1 MTLRNCLACVSIGLA
16 LAGCAAQ
23 PVADNAQAEVDRQ
36 ILEASQKILSSQTA
50 LYKAGALNQPVL
62 AQPATVSNDQQRITL
77 SWQGDALQLLD
88 KLAHDRGQAF
98 SVIGLRMPLPVNIEV
113 SGAPYDSV
121 MDMLRAQIG
130 YRAEISQSAEKL
142 VLQYNA
148 PKS

>member
-16 LAGCAAQ
+16 LAGCAVQ

-36 ILEASQKILSSQTA
+36 ILEASQKILNSQAA
-50 LYKAGALNQPVL
+50 LYKAGALNQPVPVR
-62 AQPATVSNDQQRITL
+62 PATVPEDQQRITL

-88 KLAHDRGQAF
+88 KLAHERGQVF
-98 SVIGLRMPLPVNIEV
+98 SVIGLRMALPVNIEV